1 MTVTPSTQAPGRS
14 SGNRSSP
21 GTDRQTWT
29 VGEPEAKHKAA
40 ASRVVLLLAIATLP
54 PLLLTGLA
62 FDPALAGVTFFGI
75 MVGLITALMSGS
87 KVATTSALI
96 ITLLGP
102 VAVVAGLV
110 PAAGAALMALA
121 CIGVGITAGW
131 GVHKGTAM
139 VLLGLSYLMVDP
151 PGATAADR
159 LDNAY
164 IATVLVALAL
174 GAFWPALIVPRMLK
188 GHTLARPERNSRADT
203 IEYLSVITTT
213 CTLATWGVLTWAPE
227 SNASW
232 LLLTL
237 IVVVQVG
244 PQATVSK
251 TVQRVGG
258 TVLGGAAAA
267 AVVTVGPPNS
277 VLVVL
282 GLVALALALWTVT
295 GSRYWL
301 YSSFLTAAI
310 VLLSGADDPVAVDSA
325 RVGYTV
331 LGGLLALGAILVSGW
346 IRQFITSRPPKPA

>member
-1 MTVTPSTQAPGRS
+1 M
-14 SGNRSSP
+14 
-21 GTDRQTWT
+21 
-29 VGEPEAKHKAA
+29 
-40 ASRVVLLLAIATLP
+40 
-54 PLLLTGLA
+54 
-62 FDPALAGVTFFGI
+62 
-75 MVGLITALMSGS
+75 
-87 KVATTSALI
+87 
-96 ITLLGP
+96 
-102 VAVVAGLV
+102 
-110 PAAGAALMALA
+110 
-121 CIGVGITAGW
+121 

-188 GHTLARPERNSRADT
+188 GHALARPERNSRADT

-213 CTLATWGVLTWAPE
+213 CTLATWGVLHMGAGE
-227 SNASW
+227 QCLMA
-232 LLLTL
+232 LLTL

-295 GSRYWL
+295 GS
-301 YSSFLTAAI
+301 
-310 VLLSGADDPVAVDSA
+310 P
-325 RVGYTV
+325 
-331 LGGLLALGAILVSGW
+331 LLAVLVLPHRRDRAAVRRRRSGSGRLG
-346 IRQFITSRPPKPA
+346 SRRLHGSRWVARP